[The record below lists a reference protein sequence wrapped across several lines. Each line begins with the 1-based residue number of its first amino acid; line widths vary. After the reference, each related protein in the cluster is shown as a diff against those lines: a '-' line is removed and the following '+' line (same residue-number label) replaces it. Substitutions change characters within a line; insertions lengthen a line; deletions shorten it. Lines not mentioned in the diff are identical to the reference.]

1 MELESCAGR
10 EGLIL
15 AVTSKEPSQVHLGQ
29 RVGEARARKEQAARE
44 RSRACC
50 LGSQAPPLKEDLAE
64 GGVRSSSEDGLG
76 RKGLY

>member
-10 EGLIL
+10 EGLVL
-15 AVTSKEPSQVHLGQ
+15 AVTTKEPSQVHLGQ
-29 RVGEARARKEQAARE
+29 QVGEARAREEQAAKE

-64 GGVRSSSEDGLG
+64 GGLRSFLEDGLC